1 MVAGVQADPGD
12 GALSRPVYD
21 VPHAP
26 RPWGRRVAAYL
37 FTKSLAAGPLLI
49 AAVAVLGGGLPSV
62 TLLGVTAPALA
73 LLFLLATTAFL
84 LLDLNRPERF
94 HYILVRSNHRSWLV
108 WAERVLLAYG
118 GDAHLAVAQVVQGRG
133 GVSPLPARPVLARP

>member
-1 MVAGVQADPGD
+1 MVAAVQADTGD

-37 FTKSLAAGPLLI
+37 FTKSIAAGPLLI

-84 LLDLNRPERF
+84 VLDLKRPERLDRKSTRLNSS
-94 HYILVRSNHRSWLV
+94 H
-108 WAERVLLAYG
+108 
-118 GDAHLAVAQVVQGRG
+118 
-133 GVSPLPARPVLARP
+133 